1 MESMEH
7 ATQNLASNVGQLLAA
22 EYRQLRGVGREIAE
36 LRDDLATMNALLR
49 MQSEAEDG
57 AVFHFVQEWM
67 KQLRELAYDS
77 EDCIDLYLLR
87 IKCRPGEGVRARLG
101 RLLETFFPRRSL
113 AGQISELRARAVA
126 ISERHAR
133 YGVNA
138 PPPPPPPSL
147 LPAPQMLTASA
158 PKHAAL
164 SRANE
169 PGHNLVIRIVE
180 QVDALANQLKASV
193 QGDQYL
199 KVFSVVGF
207 GGVGKTTLAMEVC
220 QRLEPEFPCQA
231 FVSVSQAFDPSSDLK
246 ALLKRVLEQIVKPK
260 TENEKGIKEEESLR
274 DIDSLD
280 ADLLAKKLEDKVKD
294 MRYLI
299 VMDDLWTIRAWESIH
314 SVLPENNCNSRIIV
328 TTRIE
333 AVAKA
338 CSLASSVKGHF
349 IHHMEPFKLEDSK
362 RLFLSRAFGSLDA
375 SYPTE
380 LKDVMDTILKKCGG
394 LPLAIVSI
402 ASVLAGYKSS
412 GSIDKWETICKSI
425 VSQMESNP
433 TLEGIRQIVT
443 ISFNHLPHELK
454 GCMMYLSI
462 FPEDYAINKD
472 RLMCRWIA
480 EGLVSEKRGLTQI
493 EVAESYLDELL
504 SRNMIKANRLDE
516 HKRDHSYQ
524 VHNLLLE
531 IMVSKSLEANFISL
545 KGGQY
550 DGMSYDRIRRL
561 SMHDS
566 AEGTYSSSKI
576 KVAVHRGAEEMNVK
590 HVRSLSMFQ
599 LQGHK
604 LLDQLGNFTLL
615 RVLDLEGCEGVTNR
629 HVRYA
634 CQLHLLRFLSLKSTN
649 IIVGNLEHLQT
660 LAVRTT
666 LLDYLPETVTK
677 LERIERRKF
686 SKRRWDIKWML
697 PRGLSKMKAF
707 RDVGLVRLRNDAE
720 VAREV
725 GELELLQTLDLHIG
739 HETIGEEVLRQL
751 ALSLSKRY
759 SLRCLSIVDISAG
772 KILNFLHH
780 ISTPPRLLRSLG
792 ISGGINGLPGWVG
805 SFTYLVDFA
814 MMGTDLVGDE
824 LLGALCE
831 LPNLKTLY
839 ASWKSY
845 REDEL
850 VARMKHKFPVL
861 RDLRFGGALP
871 KVIRFE
877 EGCMENLET
886 LELRIR
892 SRELETS
899 IIGIERLTNLK
910 MITLKG
916 DKDSPALYHGLSQ
929 G

>member
-126 ISERHAR
+126 ISERHA
-133 YGVNA
+133 
-138 PPPPPPPSL
+138 
-147 LPAPQMLTASA
+147 
-158 PKHAAL
+158 

-280 ADLLAKKLEDKVKD
+280 ADLLAKKLEDK
-294 MRYLI
+294 
-299 VMDDLWTIRAWESIH
+299 
-314 SVLPENNCNSRIIV
+314 
-328 TTRIE
+328 
-333 AVAKA
+333 
-338 CSLASSVKGHF
+338 
-349 IHHMEPFKLEDSK
+349 
-362 RLFLSRAFGSLDA
+362 
-375 SYPTE
+375 
-380 LKDVMDTILKKCGG
+380 
-394 LPLAIVSI
+394 
-402 ASVLAGYKSS
+402 
-412 GSIDKWETICKSI
+412 
-425 VSQMESNP
+425 MESNP